1 MIGLRDNLTKGDF
14 AIINGKIATDFTL
27 ATPVYFSLFG
37 GNFEADTPIQRR
49 PNGAENKDWWGNLF
63 EVRNPENRFNSKF
76 ERAAYTTPILSG
88 TLRSFEQAAE
98 SDLSWMV
105 EQNIAA
111 SVAAMVTIAAIN
123 ELKIVIDII
132 KPDGTTE
139 NFSYLFNI
147 TKQEVSSDD

>member
-14 AIINGKIATDFTL
+14 AIINGKIATDLTL

-37 GNFEADTPIQRR
+37 GNYQADTPIQRR
-49 PNGAENKDWWGNLF
+49 PSGAENQDWWGNLF
-63 EVRNPENRFNSKF
+63 ETRNPENRFNSKF
-76 ERAAYTTPILSG
+76 ERAVYTTPILSG
-88 TLRSFEQAAE
+88 TLRSFERAAE

-105 EQNIAA
+105 SQNIAQ
-111 SVAAMVTIAAIN
+111 SVSATVTISGLN

-139 NFSYLFNI
+139 NYNYLFDI
-147 TKQEVSSDD
+147 TKQEVTDGN